1 MAAPYPPTVSCVIA
15 YGDNLYPAGPVPL
28 PVAEGGH
35 ASVVVSSPS
44 QKGRKKGRW

>member
-15 YGDNLYPAGPVPL
+15 SGDNLYPAGPVPL

-35 ASVVVSSPS
+35 ASGRHIPTVVFI
-44 QKGRKKGRW
+44 GNWR